1 LCLYVLVFNRLLW
14 HRLYEMAA
22 ERLRL
27 D

>member
-1 LCLYVLVFNRLLW
+1 LCLYVLALNRLLW
-14 HRLYEMAA
+14 HRLYDIAA